1 MCTNCL
7 VKINFKVMICDN
19 ISTKSQWNKDRKW
32 KTQWNRD
39 KKFRKKVQIE
49 HPARALWKTNNIMN
63 SCVLNINPNLL
74 VKFKQN
80 DFERE
85 LTLWY
90 YMKVETPYN
99 K

>member
-1 MCTNCL
+1 
-7 VKINFKVMICDN
+7 
-19 ISTKSQWNKDRKW
+19 
-32 KTQWNRD
+32 
-39 KKFRKKVQIE
+39 
-49 HPARALWKTNNIMN
+49 MN